1 MPSTRRARA
10 SYGEQPVIDI
20 AFPLDE
26 SHREQAGLIY
36 YEAFRRKLQPLT
48 GKPAQTRALLTA
60 GLNLD
65 RVMGAL
71 EEGKLLGIA
80 GLHSHEG
87 TFVRIT
93 LRKSMAALGVARGFG
108 AWVGLN
114 LLAAGLSCPTGV
126 LRIAALA
133 VDPIARGRGV
143 GSRLL
148 EAVSDKARC
157 EGFHTVRLEVVDTNT
172 GARQLYERMG
182 FTVVTTHHYPLIR
195 NWLGFSG
202 EHVMVKPP

>member
-1 MPSTRRARA
+1 M
-10 SYGEQPVIDI
+10 IDI

-26 SHREQAGLIY
+26 NHRAQAGLIY

-48 GKPAQTRALLTA
+48 GKPGETTALLTA

-65 RVMGAL
+65 MVMGAL
-71 EEGKLLGIA
+71 EAGQLLGIA
-80 GLHSHEG
+80 GLHSHEDA
-87 TFVRIT
+87 FVRIT
-93 LRKSMAALGVARGFG
+93 LRKSMAALGVARGFA

-114 LLAAGLSCPTGV
+114 LLAGGLSCPRGV

-133 VDPIARGRGV
+133 VAPSARGRGV
-143 GSRLL
+143 GSCLL
-148 EAVSDKARC
+148 EAVSGKARR
-157 EGFHTVRLEVVDTNT
+157 EGFRKVRLEVVDTNT

-182 FTVVTTHHYPLIR
+182 FTVVTTHHYPLLR
-195 NWLGFSG
+195 DWLGFSG